1 VDKSATADGIEN
13 DENDEENERADYA
26 R

>member
-13 DENDEENERADYA
+13 DENDEKNERADYA